1 MDRAQSRIPS
11 DACKAR
17 RRGWA
22 IRALFAA
29 PVCSAI
35 ASRAVT
41 VLEQL
46 EEITREGH
54 MLSPDTI
61 EELGR
66 KEAEKARW
74 STIALWIIAICL
86 NRDF

>member
-1 MDRAQSRIPS
+1 M
-11 DACKAR
+11 
-17 RRGWA
+17 
-22 IRALFAA
+22 
-29 PVCSAI
+29 I

-46 EEITREGH
+46 EDITRDGH
-54 MLSPDTI
+54 ALSPDTI

-74 STIALWIIAICL
+74 STIALWIIALSSVGIL
-86 NRDF
+86 IAVTHL